1 VNIPQALA
9 DLLNKVDDG
18 WTVFAH
24 MIPTRIF
31 RVVARND
38 FKAFQVQKFTRT
50 NKDNLNPKGSW
61 HSESP
66 VWYDPTPGAML
77 QTACT
82 AALKIQRDFIL
93 KNNKKMEDR
102 VDAEIRR
109 RGIKT

>member
-1 VNIPQALA
+1 MNIPQALA

-38 FKAFQVQKFTRT
+38 FCAFQVQQFTRT
-50 NKDNLNPKGSW
+50 NRDNFNPKGTW
-61 HSESP
+61 HSVSP
-66 VWYDPTPGAML
+66 VWFDPAPGAML

-82 AALKIQRDFIL
+82 TALKIQREFIL
-93 KNNKKMEDR
+93 KNNKKQEAR
-102 VDAEIRR
+102 VDAELKR
-109 RGIKT
+109 RGIQT